1 MITHIVEYCSNF
13 KKNLT
18 VLSYCQMCGEGIDW
32 EGEFIRR
39 IKLCPKCK
47 EEYYGNVKFCSF
59 HYPREELIEKEIL
72 K

>member
-1 MITHIVEYCSNF
+1 
-13 KKNLT
+13 
-18 VLSYCQMCGEGIDW
+18 MCGEGIDW

-39 IKLCPKCK
+39 IKLCTKCK